1 MIIQNNHLYQARRKR
16 LFNRMDDGSVALIFS
31 GVPKIKS
38 EDEDYPFE
46 VQHSFYY
53 LTGIEEEDCCLML
66 VSNAGERKEYLFV
79 PPFDPVKQK
88 WYGKRLSLDEAS
100 QIAGI
105 RNVLVNGSLES
116 RVNAELCGAYS
127 DFGTVDKAYLDLGP
141 EIKIAAETTTK
152 DYGET
157 LKKTYPGLVLYDIAP
172 LLMKMRMVKEPEE
185 IECLRA
191 ACATTRL
198 GVQALMAAT
207 RPGVR
212 EFELSHIFSH
222 VISDDNACN
231 GLSFN
236 TIVASGKHACTLHYP
251 HPMGTLEDGD
261 MLLLD
266 CGARQGYYC
275 GDVSRSFPVNGKF
288 TPIQKTIYEIVL
300 GANKAVAQMARPGVT
315 IQELQSLASTYMAN
329 ECVAHGLLEKKEDIT
344 KVYWHSVSHHIGLDC
359 HDVSDRQA
367 KLEAGN
373 VISDEPGLYFEE
385 LGIGVRIEDD
395 LYITEKGC
403 EVLTADII
411 KEVED
416 IEAFFAGGKRPF

>member
-31 GVPKIKS
+31 GVPQIKS

-157 LKKTYPGLVLYDIAP
+157 LKKTYPGLVLYDVAP
-172 LLMKMRMVKEPEE
+172 LLMKMRMVLAFKPSWRR
-185 IECLRA
+185 LARG
-191 ACATTRL
+191 CASSNS
-198 GVQALMAAT
+198 A
-207 RPGVR
+207 
-212 EFELSHIFSH
+212 IFSP
-222 VISDDNACN
+222 
-231 GLSFN
+231 
-236 TIVASGKHACTLHYP
+236 T
-251 HPMGTLEDGD
+251 
-261 MLLLD
+261 
-266 CGARQGYYC
+266 
-275 GDVSRSFPVNGKF
+275 
-288 TPIQKTIYEIVL
+288 
-300 GANKAVAQMARPGVT
+300 
-315 IQELQSLASTYMAN
+315 
-329 ECVAHGLLEKKEDIT
+329 
-344 KVYWHSVSHHIGLDC
+344 
-359 HDVSDRQA
+359 
-367 KLEAGN
+367 
-373 VISDEPGLYFEE
+373 
-385 LGIGVRIEDD
+385 
-395 LYITEKGC
+395 
-403 EVLTADII
+403 
-411 KEVED
+411 
-416 IEAFFAGGKRPF
+416 